1 MAQANIKAV
10 ITAED
15 RASGTVAKFGN
26 NIEKSSMGMNLAFA
40 AAGTAV
46 VAFGVSSFK
55 AYSEAE
61 KQSRMLEHAV
71 VNVTHATRQQLDQ
84 TNALADALEKKGVL
98 DGDNI
103 KQGLA
108 QLSTFG
114 LSNKAVQA
122 LGGSLADLAVNQY
135 GVSASGEQLSD
146 SANMIAK
153 ALNGQFGILEKSGIR
168 FTEAQKAMIE
178 FGTEEQKVDAIN
190 QGFAQNL
197 KYTNEIA
204 AQTSEGS
211 LARLQVTFGNLQE
224 KIGGVVAQGLTPMA
238 TRLNDFVNQNPI
250 LVEKITLVTVTVGAL
265 TVGIWALNTALSAL
279 GGILS
284 SALGRVSAIAAGIA
298 FLYLQ
303 FKVAADATNS
313 LNVRLSGFY
322 NWMMSARQATL
333 SAAGPFQ
340 SLTQFIYNVD
350 SAFLNASRSIDG
362 FIRKIPLVGG
372 LLGATLPKL
381 PSLNIPGRAVGGPV
395 SSGSPYIVGERGPEL
410 FVPGNSGTIVPNG
423 SPISQ
428 SSNTTI
434 NINVGLMTG
443 SAIEQRDAAQKIFEN
458 LQDIAS
464 SKGQTVAQMVATA

>member
-26 NIEKSSMGMNLAFA
+26 NIEKSSMAMNLAFA

-46 VAFGVSSFK
+46 VAFGVQSFR

-61 KQSRMLEHAV
+61 KQSKMLEHAV
-71 VNVTHATRQQLDQ
+71 VDVTHATRQQLDQ

-168 FTEAQKAMIE
+168 FTDAQKSMIE

-204 AQTSEGS
+204 AQTSEGA

-224 KIGGVVAQGLTPMA
+224 KIGGVVAQGLTPMV
-238 TRLNDFVNQNPI
+238 TRLNDFVNQNPV
-250 LVEKITLVTVTVGAL
+250 LVEKITLVTITVGAL
-265 TVGIWALNTALSAL
+265 TAGIWALNTALTAL
-279 GGILS
+279 GGVLS
-284 SALGRVSAIAAGIA
+284 STLGRVSAIVAGLAFLVYQMQVTANIGNNLNERMSGMAQSMANARQRVIEFIGPLGGVTSFLLGIA
-298 FLYLQ
+298 G
-303 FKVAADATNS
+303 AANNAAYAIDRFINRIPILNS
-313 LNVRLSGFY
+313 ITPDF
-322 NWMMSARQATL
+322 A
-333 SAAGPFQ
+333 
-340 SLTQFIYNVD
+340 
-350 SAFLNASRSIDG
+350 
-362 FIRKIPLVGG
+362 KIPQ
-372 LLGATLPKL
+372 
-381 PSLNIPGRAVGGPV
+381 GRAVGGSV
-395 SSGSPYIVGERGPEL
+395 SSGTPYIVGEKGPEL
-410 FVPGNSGTIVPNG
+410 FVPHSSGNIVPNDKM
-423 SPISQ
+423 
-428 SSNTTI
+428 SSSTNNNTTI

-443 SAIEQRDAAQKIFEN
+443 SAIERREAAAKMFED
-458 LQDIAS
+458 LKDIAS
-464 SKGQTVAQMVATA
+464 QRGQSVGQMIGA